1 MHGQTDRL
9 AGIVTQGPAWLPRR
23 REEGRGFP
31 VAQGSEGEE
40 PEVFKPFPEVGSGVF
55 EIIVSAEGGWYR
67 VMYVAKF
74 EEAIYVLHCFQ
85 KKTNRTSAQDKA
97 IADARYRAILKE
109 RAQE

>member
-1 MHGQTDRL
+1 MAKPIDWRGSSLKDL
-9 AGIVTQGPAWLPRR
+9 
-23 REEGRGFP
+23 RGFP
-31 VAQGSEGEE
+31 DDARKDAGFQLRRVQKGEE